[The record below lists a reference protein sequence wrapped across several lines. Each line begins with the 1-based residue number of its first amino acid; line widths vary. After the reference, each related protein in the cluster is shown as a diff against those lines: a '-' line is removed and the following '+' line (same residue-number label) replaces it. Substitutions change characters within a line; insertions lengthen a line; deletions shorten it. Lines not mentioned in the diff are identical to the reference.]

1 MNIVAFAV
9 KDGVISSANDGVQVA
24 GRSAMRAGIA
34 LARDTNALP
43 IARTCF
49 DTHLERFSLLHGTFT
64 VAGAAGCMFFPVPW
78 QRAQAVLNFMRPPV
92 WGTWP
97 VPPQSEQ
104 VPGDSM

>member
-64 VAGAAGCMFFPVPW
+64 VAGAAGCYVL
-78 QRAQAVLNFMRPPV
+78 AGAVATCTGRIELHASTGLRDLASAAAI
-92 WGTWP
+92 GT
-97 VPPQSEQ
+97 SAR
-104 VPGDSM
+104 